1 MGLQEDIIEK
11 EKNQR
16 EGGSERKM
24 VETTSSMEEVIQRTV
39 FVFVMCTLT
48 FTIPSSNCLALAF
61 LDIPEYIFCFFKF
74 FKAIRHG
81 VSSRCLVDNLE
92 EQF

>member
-48 FTIPSSNCLALAF
+48 FTIPSSNCLALPF
-61 LDIPEYIFCFFKF
+61 LDIPEYILCFFK
-74 FKAIRHG
+74 AVRHG